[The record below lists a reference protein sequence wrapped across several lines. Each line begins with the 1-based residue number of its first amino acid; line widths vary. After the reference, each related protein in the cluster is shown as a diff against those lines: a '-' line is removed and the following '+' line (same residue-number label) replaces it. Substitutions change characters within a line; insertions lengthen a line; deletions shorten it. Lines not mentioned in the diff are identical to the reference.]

1 MEISTST
8 LITILIVFLFGLG
21 INYAL
26 QILHSP
32 TESGWTWSEVV
43 TGFGMI
49 ILGTLLILS
58 ILNIPIEVPAI
69 VLIGV
74 TALLGGPMAAL
85 QFYKKWRADHKTN
98 DIHEK
103 KDFTIK

>member
-1 MEISTST
+1 MESNTQ
-8 LITILIVFLFGLG
+8 LITILIVFLLGLG

-32 TESGWTWSEVV
+32 TESGWTWSQVV
-43 TGFGMI
+43 TGVGMI
-49 ILGTLLILS
+49 ILGVLLILS
-58 ILNIPIEVPAI
+58 VLGIPIEIITI

-74 TALLGGPMAAL
+74 TVLLGGPMAVL
-85 QFYKKWRADHKTN
+85 QAYKKWLADQKVN